1 MSKFKNFDAKNA
13 TKIPKIKITMA
24 INVRIKF
31 EKWIGFFRNAAK
43 TSAGSA
49 I

>member
-1 MSKFKNFDAKNA
+1 
-13 TKIPKIKITMA
+13 MA

-31 EKWIGFFRNAAK
+31 EKWMGFFRNAAK